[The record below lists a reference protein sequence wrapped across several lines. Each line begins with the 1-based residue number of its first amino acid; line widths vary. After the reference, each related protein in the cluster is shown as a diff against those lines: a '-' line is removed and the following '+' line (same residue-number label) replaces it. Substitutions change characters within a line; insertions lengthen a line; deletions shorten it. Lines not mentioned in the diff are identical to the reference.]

1 VNDRDEGIEDELS
14 IVDSDAHVIEPH
26 SVWTEYLE
34 PRFRD
39 RAPRP
44 VGLTF
49 GFEFEGQTVNLPHQ
63 WDPAM
68 SQHELARR
76 AERVQATYEELF
88 PDAYAKGFS
97 AEAQLADMDKEGIEV
112 AFLYPS
118 FGLFVLAFDGLDPQL
133 SAAVARAYNNWLS
146 DFCRTEPHRLHGVAM
161 LPLQD
166 PELAA
171 AEAARCAEDLG
182 FGAVFVRP
190 NPVNGRNFDDPA
202 LDPLWETMS
211 SLGMA
216 LGIHEGGFPRLPQV
230 VNGRLADSEQR
241 HICTHPMEQ
250 MIAAVSLIYGGVLER
265 FPGLRVAFLEAGC
278 GWVPFW
284 LHRMDEHWDN
294 SVRRDFGAA
303 RSLTMPPSQY
313 FHRQCYVSADPDEYM
328 LGEVIELIG
337 DDRIVFS
344 TDYPHPDS
352 PWPQAVSSFLKL
364 SGVSSR
370 SKRKILWDNAQA
382 LYAVN
387 LAPT

>member
-1 VNDRDEGIEDELS
+1 MKGHFPV
-14 IVDSDAHVIEPH
+14 VDGDAHVIEPH
-26 SVWTEYLE
+26 SLWTDYLE
-34 PRFRD
+34 SRYRD

-49 GFEFEGQTVNLPHQ
+49 GFEFEGTTVNLPQQ

-68 SQHELARR
+68 SAEELARR
-76 AERVQATYEELF
+76 SERVQATYAELF
-88 PDAYAKGFS
+88 PDAYARGFS
-97 AEAQLADMDKEGIEV
+97 AEAQLVDMDQEGVDI

-118 FGLFVLAFDGLDPQL
+118 FGLFVLAVDGLDPDL
-133 SAAVARAYNNWLS
+133 AAAVARAYNNWLA
-146 DFCRTEPHRLHGVAM
+146 DFCRTQPRRLHGVAM
-161 LPLQD
+161 VPLQD
-166 PELAA
+166 PKLAA
-171 AEAARCAEDLG
+171 VEAARCAEDLG

-202 LDPLWETMS
+202 LDPLWDAMS

-230 VNGRLADSEQR
+230 VTGRLTDAEQV

-250 MIAAVSLIYGGVLER
+250 MISAVSLIYGGVLER

-294 SVRRDFGAA
+294 SVQKDFGAA
-303 RSLTMPPSQY
+303 RNLKMPPSEY
-313 FHRQCYVSADPDEYM
+313 FRRQCYVSADPEEYM
-328 LGEVIELIG
+328 LAQVIDLIG

-352 PWPQAVSSFLKL
+352 PWPGAVDSFVALP
-364 SGVSSR
+364 GVSDQ
-370 SKRKILWDNAQA
+370 SKHKILWDNPHA
-382 LYAVN
+382 LYNMTPAS
-387 LAPT
+387 T